1 MPLARIFDTMISVGT
16 TGITRRCST
25 VPCSRS
31 RISAAPVRITVIMVR
46 LLMICI
52 TAVNQLDFI
61 FGLNF
66 TRVTIFTG
74 APISPSR
81 PVMNSVT

>member
-1 MPLARIFDTMISVGT
+1 MISEGT
-16 TGITRRCST
+16 TGITSRCST

-31 RISAAPVRITVIMVR
+31 RMSAAPVRITVIMVR

-52 TAVNQLDFI
+52 TEVNQLDFK

-66 TRVTIFTG
+66 ACDNHLGRCSDVILRV
-74 APISPSR
+74 R
-81 PVMNSVT
+81 

>member
-1 MPLARIFDTMISVGT
+1 M
-16 TGITRRCST
+16 
-25 VPCSRS
+25 
-31 RISAAPVRITVIMVR
+31 SAAPVRITVSMVR
-46 LLMICI
+46 LLITCI
-52 TAVNQLDFI
+52 TEENQLDFK

-66 TRVTIFTG
+66 ARTTILTG

>member
-1 MPLARIFDTMISVGT
+1 MISEGT

-52 TAVNQLDFI
+52 TEVNQLDFK

-66 TRVTIFTG
+66 TRVIILTG
-74 APISPSR
+74 GPGNPSR
-81 PVMNSVT
+81 FVMKSVT